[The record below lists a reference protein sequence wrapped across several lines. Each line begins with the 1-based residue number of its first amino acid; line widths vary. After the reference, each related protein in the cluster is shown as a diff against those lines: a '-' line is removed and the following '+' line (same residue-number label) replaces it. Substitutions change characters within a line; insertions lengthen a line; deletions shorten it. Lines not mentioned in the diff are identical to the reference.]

1 MAAKN
6 TISPTPLLSE
16 KHNGIPERLF
26 AKAEQ
31 AKSAIF
37 DIATKPQSNRTQ
49 VAIPQGIS
57 ENAFYEAIDELRAGL
72 GNTHVEL
79 VTKLVDG
86 WYA

>member
-6 TISPTPLLSE
+6 TIPSTPLLSE
-16 KHNGIPERLF
+16 KYNGIPARLF
-26 AKAEQ
+26 EKAEQ
-31 AKSAIF
+31 VKSAIF
-37 DIATKPQSNRTQ
+37 NIATKPPSNRTQ

-57 ENAFYEAIDELRAGL
+57 ENAFHSAIDELHTVL
-72 GNTHVEL
+72 GKEHVEL

>member
-6 TISPTPLLSE
+6 TIPPTPLLSE

-37 DIATKPQSNRTQ
+37 NIATKPQSNRNH

-57 ENAFYEAIDELRAGL
+57 ENAFYNAIDELRTEL
-72 GNTHVEL
+72 GKEHVKL

>member
-1 MAAKN
+1 MASKN
-6 TISPTPLLSE
+6 TVTPTPLLSE
-16 KHNGIPERLF
+16 KHNGIPTRLF
-26 AKAEQ
+26 VKAQQ

-57 ENAFYEAIDELRAGL
+57 ENSFHKAIDELSAEL
-72 GNTHVEL
+72 GEENVEL